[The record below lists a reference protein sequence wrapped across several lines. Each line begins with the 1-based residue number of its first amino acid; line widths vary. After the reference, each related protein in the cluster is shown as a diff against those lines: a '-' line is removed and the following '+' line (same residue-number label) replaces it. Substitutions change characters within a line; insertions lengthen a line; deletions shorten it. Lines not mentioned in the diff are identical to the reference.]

1 MRAGKLWLQVTRL
14 GIGLNRC
21 FFVVQLLQHCP
32 KVVPGHRILGFDLHR
47 SVVVLRGTFVV
58 LLRLQSN
65 RKVVVHFGTRLNRN
79 GATDQFNGCGG
90 VAFLLRHQADQMQSL
105 GMVWLQLQNTLV
117 GGDGFGIAFIPM
129 QGHGGAHQRIN
140 VGGQVF

>member
-1 MRAGKLWLQVTRL
+1 M
-14 GIGLNRC
+14 
-21 FFVVQLLQHCP
+21 
-32 KVVPGHRILGFDLHR
+32 
-47 SVVVLRGTFVV
+47 LRGTFVV
-58 LLRLQSN
+58 LLRLQCN
-65 RKVVVHFGTRLNRN
+65 RKVVVHFCAWLNCNGTI
-79 GATDQFNGCGG
+79 DQFNGCGR
-90 VAFLLRHQADQMQSL
+90 VALLLRHQAEQMQSL